1 MSFLRRAFWL
11 LLALAPA
18 CAAPDHAQR
27 TSTDTARDDYG
38 NPIPMGLAPRRIVS
52 LNPATTEILFAI
64 GAGDRVVGRTH
75 WDNYPP
81 AALAVPDLGDGIRPN
96 VEAVLGAHPD
106 LVLLYGSADNR
117 AVADRLRQAGITT
130 VALKIDRIADF
141 GRLTN
146 VIGRLVGAESTARV
160 VVDSVNGTLARVASA
175 TRSLPHPR
183 VFLHAWNRP
192 IITLGGGSFVSELV
206 SIAGAR
212 NIYDSIPAPSAPVAI
227 EDIVKRD
234 PDVVLAGPEAVKQI
248 LADPSWRVVRA
259 VREGHVLAYDT
270 SVVFRPSVRLGEG
283 AVSFARLLHPT
294 APAIP

>member
-1 MSFLRRAFWL
+1 MSLLRRAFLL